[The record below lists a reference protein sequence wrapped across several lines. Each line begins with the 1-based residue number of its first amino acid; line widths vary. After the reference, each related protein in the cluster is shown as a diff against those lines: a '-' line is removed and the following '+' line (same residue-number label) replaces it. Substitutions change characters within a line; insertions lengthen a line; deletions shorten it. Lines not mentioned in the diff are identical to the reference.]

1 MVSPHRQAAIK
12 RQPAAP
18 RTFGVSTAKP
28 PQSAWSLAKSWS
40 ARTANAISSRIGRW
54 ASQETDQGS
63 GRGFLRDLSR
73 SNPGVIA
80 GVGDQREPTRQ
91 SKLLVHPVQTDLDG
105 RGADV

>member
-73 SNPGVIA
+73 SNPGLIA
-80 GVGDQREPTRQ
+80 GDVDQHERTRQ
-91 SKLLVHPVQTDLDG
+91 AQLLAHPEQTDTAAHG
-105 RGADV
+105 SE